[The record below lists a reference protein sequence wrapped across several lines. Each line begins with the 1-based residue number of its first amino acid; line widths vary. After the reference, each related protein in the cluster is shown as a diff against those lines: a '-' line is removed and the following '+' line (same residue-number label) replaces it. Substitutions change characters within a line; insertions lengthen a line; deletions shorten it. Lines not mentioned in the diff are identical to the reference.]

1 MIGKRIK
8 YYRLKKGLTC
18 EELANKIGITKTL
31 ISLYENGERD
41 PNSESCQKIADA
53 LGISWIKLMSR
64 DDASLTYDHRSFRKK
79 QKASKAD
86 IEILKDTIESKL
98 SNRISLLDI
107 LDLSFDKHFE
117 PFKLSFND
125 DIEINANKIRTAL
138 GLPLNGPIYS
148 VSSILEHAGI
158 IVISFESVEEI
169 DGLNGTVNNIPYIF
183 FNSNRTIERQR
194 FTMIHELCHLFFD
207 DEKMD
212 EKENEKYINRLAG
225 NVLIPTEDIYRIFGK
240 TNRNITFYLRDDV
253 AKEYKVAVSCLVTRL
268 FETGV
273 VTKMF
278 MQRYFM
284 NLNKRGGKKNER
296 SLLDAKRDSERPIL
310 FDQQVYLALSDELIS
325 TSKAAEFLQVPLYEV
340 MKRMRAE

>member
-1 MIGKRIK
+1 M
-8 YYRLKKGLTC
+8 
-18 EELANKIGITKTL
+18 
-31 ISLYENGERD
+31 
-41 PNSESCQKIADA
+41 
-53 LGISWIKLMSR
+53 
-64 DDASLTYDHRSFRKK
+64 
-79 QKASKAD
+79 
-86 IEILKDTIESKL
+86 
-98 SNRISLLDI
+98 
-107 LDLSFDKHFE
+107 
-117 PFKLSFND
+117 
-125 DIEINANKIRTAL
+125 
-138 GLPLNGPIYS
+138 
-148 VSSILEHAGI
+148 SSILEHAGI

-225 NVLIPTEDIYRIFGK
+225 NVLVPSEDIYRIFGK

-296 SLLDAKRDSERPIL
+296 SLLDAKRDSERPTL

-340 MKRMRAE
+340 MKRMRAD